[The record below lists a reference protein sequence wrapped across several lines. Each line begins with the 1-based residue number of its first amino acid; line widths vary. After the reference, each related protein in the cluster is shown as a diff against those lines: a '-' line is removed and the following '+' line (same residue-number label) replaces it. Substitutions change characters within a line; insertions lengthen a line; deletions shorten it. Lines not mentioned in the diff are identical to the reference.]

1 MANHGILPRD
11 SKNIRFTE
19 LTARLHETYNFAN
32 TFCFFVPYY
41 FANLIDRDYHTGTL
55 DLADVARHNAIEH
68 DASLCRADIALQP
81 DGQAHPD
88 HPLIERLLASA
99 SGPGGKLTAHD
110 LAAQMSLRM
119 EESRAANSGF
129 STSMI
134 HRGFGC
140 ANSATMITV
149 FGGEIPLLRTWLLE
163 ERLPDGWEPRN
174 RDRLGTSMAAFNRV
188 LLGIY
193 TKMDE
198 RKAMEEIKK
207 GM

>member
-1 MANHGILPRD
+1 M
-11 SKNIRFTE
+11 
-19 LTARLHETYNFAN
+19 
-32 TFCFFVPYY
+32 PYY

-68 DASLCRADIALQP
+68 DASLCRGDIALQP
-81 DGQAHPD
+81 DGQAHPN

-99 SGPGGKLTAHD
+99 SGSGGRLTAHD

-119 EESRAANSGF
+119 GESRAANSSF

-140 ANSATMITV
+140 AKYVNDILVTGNIDQLCSSATMITV

-174 RDRLGTSMAAFNRV
+174 R
-188 LLGIY
+188 
-193 TKMDE
+193 
-198 RKAMEEIKK
+198 
-207 GM
+207 